1 MLTVASVLVAVVS
14 ARLADRLE
22 TLEVDAAA
30 PEKYCYTAKFNTA
43 PNQLRRL
50 PGTGKSLANT
60 TMYASGKAT
69 VTWTK
74 GSNSYDLKMD
84 DLDYPAG
91 VFCTTDNVASGKG
104 GTVEGHTCNPMI
116 AAHLHSGNTT
126 SNGPASVIF
135 CMGPGLPTHA
145 KVDNIFNNNEDPM
158 FGLCT
163 ASPWTWD
170 LTDKSYN
177 PDVVKATGNAKI
189 TAGDY
194 AAGAMTTT
202 DSWEQLMMDC
212 QDATTECLVYFN
224 VHNAYSLAQTG
235 GLGLASAQLVPTSC

>member
-1 MLTVASVLVAVVS
+1 MFTVASVLFCAVF

-22 TLEVDAAA
+22 TLEVEAA
-30 PEKYCYTAKFNTA
+30 PEKHCYTAAFNTA

-50 PGTGKSLANT
+50 PETGKSLDNNN
-60 TMYASGKAT
+60 MFASGSAT

-84 DLDYPAG
+84 GLNYPAG
-91 VFCTTDNVASGKG
+91 VYCTSDNVKTGTG
-104 GTVEGHTCNPMI
+104 GTVDGNTCSPMI
-116 AAHLHSGNTT
+116 AAHLHSGNST

-145 KVDNIFNNNEDPM
+145 KVDSIFKNNEDPM

-163 ASPWTWD
+163 ASPWSWD
-170 LTDKSYN
+170 LTNKSYN
-177 PDVVKATGNAKI
+177 PDVVKATGNPNI
-189 TAGDY
+189 TSV

-212 QDATTECLVYFN
+212 LDATKECLVYFN